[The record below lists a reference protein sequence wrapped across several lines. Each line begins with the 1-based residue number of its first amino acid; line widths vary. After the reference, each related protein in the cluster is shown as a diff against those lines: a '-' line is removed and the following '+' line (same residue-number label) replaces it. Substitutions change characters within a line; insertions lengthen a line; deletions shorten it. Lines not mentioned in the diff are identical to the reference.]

1 MSKLVRSTIEPA
13 RIGIDVVKNG
23 SVRLLCRWD
32 IRQVEVEDEMAGTH
46 TEYEYAE
53 KVIWWALPS
62 PEYLTRQG
70 NRQVL
75 TDAGRAYLA
84 SVEDEILGWAMAA
97 GV

>member
-1 MSKLVRSTIEPA
+1 MSKLVRS
-13 RIGIDVVKNG
+13 RIAPETLGIDIVRDG

-32 IRQVEVEDEMAGTH
+32 IRQVEVEDEIETR

-62 PEYLTRQG
+62 PDYLTRQG
-70 NRQVL
+70 SRQVL
-75 TDAGRAYLA
+75 TETGRAYLA

>member
-1 MSKLVRSTIEPA
+1 MSKMVRSTVEPA
-13 RIGIDVVKNG
+13 AIGIDVVKNG

-32 IRQVEVEDEMAGTH
+32 IRQVEVEDEMGTR
-46 TEYEYAE
+46 TEYEYQE
-53 KVIWWALPS
+53 KTIWWALPT
-62 PEYLTRQG
+62 PAYLERQG
-70 NRQVL
+70 SRQVL

>member
-1 MSKLVRSTIEPA
+1 MSKLVRSTVEPA
-13 RIGIDVVKNG
+13 TIGIDVVKNG
-23 SVRLLCRWD
+23 SVRILCRWD

-62 PEYLTRQG
+62 PEYLERRG
-70 NRQVL
+70 RRQVL

-84 SVEDEILGWAMAA
+84 SAESEILGWAVAA
-97 GV
+97 GT

>member
-1 MSKLVRSTIEPA
+1 MFNLVRSTIEPDTL
-13 RIGIDVVKNG
+13 GIDIVRDG

-32 IRQVEVEDEMAGTH
+32 IRQVEVEDEMGTR
-46 TEYEYAE
+46 TEYEYRE

-62 PEYLTRQG
+62 PEYLERRG
-70 NRQVL
+70 SRQVL

-97 GV
+97 GT

>member
-1 MSKLVRSTIEPA
+1 MSNLVRSTIEPDTL
-13 RIGIDVVKNG
+13 GIDIVRDG

-32 IRQVEVEDEMAGTH
+32 IRQVEVEDEMGTR
-46 TEYEYAE
+46 TEYEYRE
-53 KVIWWALPS
+53 KVIWWALSS
-62 PEYLTRQG
+62 PEYLERRG
-70 NRQVL
+70 SRQVL

>member
-13 RIGIDVVKNG
+13 TVGIDVVKNG
-23 SVRLLCRWD
+23 SVRILCHWD
-32 IRQVEVEDEMAGTH
+32 IRQVEVEDEIETR

-62 PEYLTRQG
+62 PDYLTRQG
-70 NRQVL
+70 RRQAL
-75 TDAGRAYLA
+75 TETGRAYLA

>member
-1 MSKLVRSTIEPA
+1 MSKLVRS
-13 RIGIDVVKNG
+13 RISPDPLYPDVVRAG

-62 PEYLTRQG
+62 PEYLERRGRRQA
-70 NRQVL
+70 L

-84 SVEDEILGWAMAA
+84 SAESEILGWAVAA
-97 GV
+97 GT

>member
-1 MSKLVRSTIEPA
+1 MSKLVRSTIEPDSL
-13 RIGIDVVKNG
+13 GIDVVRNG

-32 IRQVEVEDEMAGTH
+32 IRQVEVEDEIETR

-53 KVIWWALPS
+53 KAIWWALPS
-62 PEYLTRQG
+62 PDYLTRQG
-70 NRQVL
+70 SRQVL
-75 TDAGRAYLA
+75 TDTGRAYLA

>member
-1 MSKLVRSTIEPA
+1 MSKLVRSTIEPDTL
-13 RIGIDVVKNG
+13 GIDIVRNG

-32 IRQVEVEDEMAGTH
+32 IRQVEVEDEMGTR
-46 TEYEYAE
+46 TEYEYRE
-53 KVIWWALPS
+53 KVIWWALPAL
-62 PEYLTRQG
+62 EYLERRG
-70 NRQVL
+70 SRQVL

>member
-1 MSKLVRSTIEPA
+1 MAMLVRSTIEPDTL
-13 RIGIDVVKNG
+13 GIDVVKNG

-32 IRQVEVEDEMAGTH
+32 IRQVEVEDEIETR

-62 PEYLTRQG
+62 PDYLTRQG
-70 NRQVL
+70 SRQVL
-75 TDAGRAYLA
+75 TETGRAYLA

>member
-13 RIGIDVVKNG
+13 TIGIDIVRDG
-23 SVRLLCRWD
+23 SVRILCHWNVRE
-32 IRQVEVEDEMAGTH
+32 ITVEDEDGPR
-46 TEYEYAE
+46 TEYEYE
-53 KVIWWALPS
+53 EQVIWWALPS
-62 PEYLTRQG
+62 PEYLERRG
-70 NRQVL
+70 SRQVL

>member
-13 RIGIDVVKNG
+13 TVGIDVVKNG
-23 SVRLLCRWD
+23 SVRILCRWD
-32 IRQVEVEDEMAGTH
+32 IRQVEVEDEIETR

-62 PEYLTRQG
+62 PDYLTRQG

-75 TDAGRAYLA
+75 TETGRAYLA